1 MTMNGC
7 AAARAA
13 GAAFLLAFA
22 AAGCGGDKPEAGKA
36 GGKEKA
42 DAAKSTAKPAL
53 TVATTTPQKAK
64 LAVTLAANGNITAW
78 QEASVGAEVA
88 GLRISDVRVNVGDSV
103 KQGDVLA
110 TFDGA
115 AVRAD
120 VAQARA
126 NVAQA
131 EASAAEAEGNAQRA
145 RRLQGTG
152 ALSTVEAQQLLTG
165 EKTAQARV
173 LAAQAALQAQEV
185 RLSQTSLRA
194 PDDGIISARGA
205 TVGAVV
211 GAGTEL
217 FRLIRKGR
225 LEWRAEVTSAE
236 LGRIQPGTPARITAA
251 SGAQLEGR
259 VRTIG
264 PTVDAQNRNA
274 LVYVDVKPIPGP
286 AAGSARAGMFA
297 RGEFDLGGVDAV
309 TIPQSAVVVR
319 EGFSYVFRVGA
330 DNRVA
335 LTKIQTGR
343 LAGDRLEVVSG
354 LPADA
359 FIVANGAG
367 FLNDGDLVRVNNAPP
382 TTATPPPA
390 PAKR

>member
-1 MTMNGC
+1 MTMNAC

-13 GAAFLLAFA
+13 CAAFLLALA
-22 AAGCGGDKPEAGKA
+22 VAGCGGSKSGSEKA
-36 GGKEKA
+36 GGKDKG
-42 DAAKSTAKPAL
+42 DVAKSAAKPAL

-64 LAVTLAANGNITAW
+64 LPVTLAANGNITAW

-88 GLRISDVRVNVGDSV
+88 GLRIAEVRVNVGDSV

-110 TFDGA
+110 TFDSA

-165 EKTAQARV
+165 EKTAHAKV

-185 RLSQTSLRA
+185 RLSQTTLRA

-225 LEWRAEVTSAE
+225 LEWRAEVTSVE
-236 LGRIQPGTPARITAA
+236 LARLAVGTPAKIIAA
-251 SGAQLEGR
+251 SGAELEGR
-259 VRTIG
+259 VRMIG

-274 LVYVDVKPIPGP
+274 LVYVDVKPVPGP
-286 AAGSARAGMFA
+286 ASGSARAGMFA
-297 RGEFDLGGVDAV
+297 RGEFDLGGAEALTV
-309 TIPQSAVVVR
+309 PQAAVVVR

-330 DNRVA
+330 DNRVSQVKVQA
-335 LTKIQTGR
+335 GR
-343 LAGDRLEVVSG
+343 ISGDRIEVVSG

-359 FIVANGAG
+359 VIVANGAG
-367 FLNDGDLVRVNNAPP
+367 FLNDGDLVRISNEAP
-382 TTATPPPA
+382 
-390 PAKR
+390 KR

>member
-1 MTMNGC
+1 MIRLTT
-7 AAARAA
+7 ARAS
-13 GAAFLLAFA
+13 GALLVALA
-22 AAGCGGDKPEAGKA
+22 LGACGGKTEPGKEGKA
-36 GGKEKA
+36 ASDGKPGP
-42 DAAKSTAKPAL
+42 KPAL

-64 LAVTLAANGNITAW
+64 LPLVLAANGNIVAW

-88 GLRISDVRVNVGDSV
+88 GLRIAEVHVNVGDSV
-103 KQGDVLA
+103 RQGDVLA
-110 TFDGA
+110 TFNADT
-115 AVRAD
+115 VRAD

-131 EASAAEAEGNAQRA
+131 EASAAEAQGNADRA

-152 ALSTVEAQQLLTG
+152 ALSMVEQQQLLTG

-194 PDDGIISARGA
+194 PDDGIISARNA

-211 GAGTEL
+211 AAGTEL

-236 LGRIQPGTPARITAA
+236 IGRLQPGTPARITAA

-259 VRTIG
+259 VRMIG

-274 LVYVDVKPIPGP
+274 LVYVDLKPVPGP
-286 AAGSARAGMFA
+286 ASGSARAGMFA
-297 RGEFDLGGVDAV
+297 RGEFDLGAVDTV
-309 TIPQSAVVVR
+309 TVPQASVVVR

-330 DNRVA
+330 DGRVA
-335 LTKIQTGR
+335 QVKIQPGR
-343 LAGDRLEVVSG
+343 LAADRIEVVSG
-354 LPADA
+354 LPQDA
-359 FIVANGAG
+359 VIVANGAG
-367 FLNDGDLVRVNNAPP
+367 FLNDGDLVRVSNGSVPAAP
-382 TTATPPPA
+382 
-390 PAKR
+390 KK

>member
-1 MTMNGC
+1 MATMKAG

-13 GAAFLLAFA
+13 GAMLVLALA
-22 AAGCGGDKPEAGKA
+22 LAGCGGKPEGGKA
-36 GGKEKA
+36 PGGKEKTEGGKA
-42 DAAKSTAKPAL
+42 TAKPAL

-64 LAVTLAANGNITAW
+64 LPVVLAANGNLVAW
-78 QEASVGAEVA
+78 QEASVGAEVP
-88 GLRISDVRVNVGDSV
+88 GLRIEEVRVNVGDSV

-110 TFDGA
+110 TFNAD

-152 ALSTVEAQQLLTG
+152 ALSTVETQQLLTG
-165 EKTAQARV
+165 EKTAHAKV

-185 RLSQTSLRA
+185 RLSQTTLRA

-225 LEWRAEVTSAE
+225 LEWRAEVTSVE
-236 LGRIQPGTPARITAA
+236 LARLAVGTPAKIIAA
-251 SGAQLEGR
+251 SGAELEGR
-259 VRTIG
+259 VRMIG

-274 LVYVDVKPIPGP
+274 LVYVDVKPVPGP

-297 RGEFDLGGVDAV
+297 RGEFDLGSVEMV
-309 TIPQSAVVVR
+309 TVPQASVVVR
-319 EGFSYVFRVGA
+319 EGFSYVFRVGP
-330 DNRVA
+330 DNRVSMV
-335 LTKIQTGR
+335 KIQAGR
-343 LAGDRLEVVSG
+343 MAGDRLEVLAG

-359 FIVANGAG
+359 AIVANGAG
-367 FLNDGDLVRVNNAPP
+367 FLNDGDLVRVSNA
-382 TTATPPPA
+382 T
-390 PAKR
+390 R

>member
-1 MTMNGC
+1 MIKVKAC

-13 GAAFLLAFA
+13 GAALVLGLALQ
-22 AAGCGGDKPEAGKA
+22 GCGGKA
-36 GGKEKA
+36 DGGKEKA
-42 DAAKSTAKPAL
+42 DAAKATAKPAL
-53 TVATTTPQKAK
+53 TVVTTTPQKAK
-64 LAVTLAANGNITAW
+64 LPVVLAANGNLVAW
-78 QEASVGAEVA
+78 QEASVGAESA
-88 GLRISDVRVNVGDSV
+88 GLRIAEVRVNVGDSV
-103 KQGDVLA
+103 KAGEVLA
-110 TFDGA
+110 TFNADT
-115 AVRAD
+115 VRAD

-152 ALSTVEAQQLLTG
+152 ALSAVESQQLLTG
-165 EKTAQARV
+165 EKTSQAKV

-185 RLSQTSLRA
+185 RLSQTSVRA

-225 LEWRAEVTSAE
+225 IEWRAEVTSAE
-236 LGRIQPGTPARITAA
+236 LGRVAVGTPARITAA

-259 VRTIG
+259 VRMIG

-286 AAGSARAGMFA
+286 ASGSARAGMFA
-297 RGEFDLGGVDAV
+297 RGEFDLGSVETV
-309 TIPQSAVVVR
+309 TVPQAAVVVR
-319 EGFSYVFRVGA
+319 EGFSYVFRVGS
-330 DNRVA
+330 DNRVSMV
-335 LTKIQTGR
+335 KIQTGR
-343 LAGDRLEVVSG
+343 IAADRLEVVSG

-359 FIVANGAG
+359 VIVANGAG
-367 FLNDGDLVRVNNAPP
+367 FLNDGDLVRIVAPE
-382 TTATPPPA
+382 PA
-390 PAKR
+390 APKR